1 MIRGLLLSVC
11 ILLCSCQ
18 AFHVSEI
25 LDTAERQIVE
35 YPDSAL
41 TTMRSIRRYAVLV
54 PQVRAR
60 YGVLYSAAL
69 DKNYIDVASDSL
81 VRYSAD
87 YYDLHGTP
95 EQRMQAY
102 YYLGRTQQNAGEDLS
117 ATLSFLDAAQ
127 YTDTVDNN
135 YLKGLLYSQLGEMYS
150 RYNRILKA
158 SQYYEKSYNYYKEA
172 NLPQHQ
178 AYQLYEMGVM
188 QLGLQNI
195 DRAIELFGQ
204 SRELADSS
212 NFTNIRKFILSM
224 TACAYNGKEDYQ
236 GSYKVLKE
244 CESLFSKDEIYTYT
258 DICGVAANIYAHRGD
273 KKLSRYYLDK
283 GWSLANR
290 HIDTITMRY
299 YQSKC
304 LIIEQQI
311 TKGYKAYSAVLYED
325 LLARINDVSNNPIDD
340 AQSLILTQKNAELE
354 EKAYKLKIFYIAISA
369 LFIIIFVAIVVYI
382 RRWYNRKMVNK
393 NMEITAYLAV
403 IDELRDSVHNQSQ
416 DIFSLNNENLKNKFE
431 MINSLCTTYYEH
443 DNQNRQQ
450 DFVFRQVKMLID
462 EISSGGE
469 YFTVIEG
476 MTNRHRDNI
485 LQRLKEE
492 ILSISDDEYKLAC
505 YLCAGFS
512 TQAICLFFGCTKEV
526 LYRRTYRLRE
536 KIKKSNSTNKDNYLL
551 YI

>member
-1 MIRGLLLSVC
+1 M
-11 ILLCSCQ
+11 
-18 AFHVSEI
+18 
-25 LDTAERQIVE
+25 
-35 YPDSAL
+35 
-41 TTMRSIRRYAVLV
+41 
-54 PQVRAR
+54 
-60 YGVLYSAAL
+60 
-69 DKNYIDVASDSL
+69 
-81 VRYSAD
+81 
-87 YYDLHGTP
+87 
-95 EQRMQAY
+95 
-102 YYLGRTQQNAGEDLS
+102 
-117 ATLSFLDAAQ
+117 
-127 YTDTVDNN
+127 
-135 YLKGLLYSQLGEMYS
+135 
-150 RYNRILKA
+150 
-158 SQYYEKSYNYYKEA
+158 
-172 NLPQHQ
+172 
-178 AYQLYEMGVM
+178 
-188 QLGLQNI
+188 
-195 DRAIELFGQ
+195 
-204 SRELADSS
+204 
-212 NFTNIRKFILSM
+212 
-224 TACAYNGKEDYQ
+224 
-236 GSYKVLKE
+236 
-244 CESLFSKDEIYTYT
+244 
-258 DICGVAANIYAHRGD
+258 
-273 KKLSRYYLDK
+273 
-283 GWSLANR
+283 
-290 HIDTITMRY
+290 
-299 YQSKC
+299 
-304 LIIEQQI
+304 
-311 TKGYKAYSAVLYED
+311 LYED

>member
-1 MIRGLLLSVC
+1 MIRRLLLSVC
-11 ILLCSCQ
+11 VVLCSCQ
-18 AFHVSEI
+18 AFHISEI

-41 TTMRSIRRYAVLV
+41 TTVRSIGRYTPMV
-54 PQVRAR
+54 PSVRAR
-60 YGVLYSAAL
+60 YSLLYSKAL
-69 DKNYIDVASDSL
+69 DKNKIRVNSDSL
-81 VRYSAD
+81 IIRSTN
-87 YYDLHGTP
+87 YYDLFGTP
-95 EQRMQAY
+95 EERMESY
-102 YYLGRTQQNAGEDLS
+102 YYLGRVQENAKEHLP
-117 ATLSFLDAAQ
+117 ATISYLYAEQFADV
-127 YTDTVDNN
+127 VDNN
-135 YLKGLLYSQLGEMYS
+135 YLKGLLYSHLGEMYS
-150 RYNRILKA
+150 HYNRVAQAL
-158 SQYYEKSYNYYKEA
+158 QYYEKSYNYYKKA

-178 AYQLYEMGVM
+178 AYQLYGMGM
-188 QLGLQNI
+188 MHLGLQNV
-195 DRAIELFGQ
+195 DRAIELFEQAG
-204 SRELADSS
+204 RLADSS
-212 NFTNIRKFILSM
+212 NFTAIKRLILSM
-224 TACAYNGKEDYQ
+224 MACAYNGKEDYRS
-236 GSYKVLKE
+236 SYKALKE

-469 YFTVIEG
+469 YFTVIED